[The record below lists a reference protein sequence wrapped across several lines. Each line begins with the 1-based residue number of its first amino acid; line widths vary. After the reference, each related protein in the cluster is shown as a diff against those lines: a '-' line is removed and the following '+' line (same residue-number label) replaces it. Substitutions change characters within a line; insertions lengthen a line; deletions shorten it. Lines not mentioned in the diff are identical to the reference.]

1 MKKALLIEILKA
13 PDYQA
18 ALKQGVEL
26 IVCQRSLVESP
37 EIKVVMADD
46 YRVEGSWLAYQY
58 NQSIWQVMRSKSP
71 NEWQIDGID
80 IAPMVPKKLYWSNH
94 SIGAIYAAA
103 EQFKSTHFF
112 IDQIQYFPK
121 NRIKQTLK
129 WIMLQLKFFKEVL
142 FHKYPKPI
150 KIKGSIGVLLNSQ
163 FEFELY
169 LPVLKYIKHKGL
181 IVFHYGNIDANV
193 LQEFTHTDISNIGQ
207 KLSFKFLKYFKWTSE
222 ELSAYNFIQSKWINS
237 TNAIAR
243 IKFIHST
250 GIKVLL
256 TNVAENLP
264 LRNLMKPIFGKD
276 IMLYNAMNGLK
287 AGEAHDADVYF
298 DYWFVWD
305 TQLKQLLHQ
314 MCKIP
319 LESLIEVGH
328 LSQDLIANY
337 VNKQTYKSFLDTHQ
351 GKRVIS
357 IFSVRGE
364 RQEKTEV
371 LNWMHH
377 ILATRQDV
385 VFIIKPHPLEHD
397 FKSINHPNMFVVPT
411 EYGNQKQALYDQ
423 IFASEFVVVFGSTVA
438 YESAWM
444 QTKAY
449 NFELRPKPFIQ
460 ANAHILIEHINST
473 SSLDKA
479 LEQKPLIKLSINIES
494 HVAFNMAKHM
504 LSHVE

>member
-58 NQSIWQVMRSKSP
+58 NQSIWQIMRSKSP

-207 KLSFKFLKYFKWTSE
+207 K
-222 ELSAYNFIQSKWINS
+222 NS
-237 TNAIAR
+237 TP
-243 IKFIHST
+243 S
-250 GIKVLL
+250 
-256 TNVAENLP
+256 
-264 LRNLMKPIFGKD
+264 D
-276 IMLYNAMNGLK
+276 
-287 AGEAHDADVYF
+287 
-298 DYWFVWD
+298 
-305 TQLKQLLHQ
+305 
-314 MCKIP
+314 
-319 LESLIEVGH
+319 
-328 LSQDLIANY
+328 
-337 VNKQTYKSFLDTHQ
+337 
-351 GKRVIS
+351 
-357 IFSVRGE
+357 
-364 RQEKTEV
+364 
-371 LNWMHH
+371 
-377 ILATRQDV
+377 
-385 VFIIKPHPLEHD
+385 
-397 FKSINHPNMFVVPT
+397 
-411 EYGNQKQALYDQ
+411 QAL
-423 IFASEFVVVFGSTVA
+423 
-438 YESAWM
+438 
-444 QTKAY
+444 
-449 NFELRPKPFIQ
+449 
-460 ANAHILIEHINST
+460 
-473 SSLDKA
+473 
-479 LEQKPLIKLSINIES
+479 
-494 HVAFNMAKHM
+494 
-504 LSHVE
+504 